1 MSKAQCPQISRT
13 LFRRL
18 KLSLTFREHTPSF
31 QDVSNFLLTGPTG
44 WYISADTY
52 PVVSHLRKN
61 SRSHPVSK
69 ILPMTW
75 KSNSHRKF
83 WYLHRLRWKCRQQSY
98 SDLFWQRS
106 LVLFLN
112 RDELSE
118 FSSPEI
124 NMRKTFSPQHEG
136 LSNTYHGMFQP

>member
-1 MSKAQCPQISRT
+1 MSKAQRPQILRT
-13 LFRRL
+13 LFSKLR
-18 KLSLTFREHTPSF
+18 LSLTFREHTPSF

-44 WYISADTY
+44 WYTN
-52 PVVSHLRKN
+52 PVVSQWRKN
-61 SRSHPVSK
+61 SWSHAVSK

-83 WYLHRLRWKCRQQSY
+83 WYLHRLRWKCRQQSH
-98 SDLFWQRS
+98 SNLFWQRS

-124 NMRKTFSPQHEG
+124 NMRETFSPQHEG